1 MTTGIQAAGSIAPE
15 ALEQLFTRA
24 RTHNGW
30 LDKEVPDS
38 LLERAL
44 AYAKWGPTSA
54 NCSPMRVVFVR
65 SAEAKARLAPALSDA
80 NRPKTM
86 AAPATAI
93 IAYDLDFPDS
103 LPRLYPATDARA
115 WFVGNEILIEETAFR
130 NGSLQGAYL
139 LLALRAVGLD
149 CGPMSG
155 FDRAKVDAEFFQG
168 TRIKSN
174 FLINIGYGD
183 PAKLYPRGPRLDF
196 EEIASI
202 L

>member
-1 MTTGIQAAGSIAPE
+1 MT
-15 ALEQLFTRA
+15 ALDPHALAQLFTQA

-30 LDKEVPDS
+30 LDKPVPDT
-38 LLERAL
+38 LLREAVDL
-44 AYAKWGPTSA
+44 AKWGPTAA
-54 NCSPMRVVFVR
+54 NTLPLRVVFVR
-65 SAEAKARLAPALSDA
+65 SAAAKARLKPTLDA
-80 NRPKTM
+80 GNEAKTM

-93 IAYDLDFPDS
+93 VAYHLEFYEH

-115 WFVGNEILIEETAFR
+115 WFAGNEPLIAEAAFR

-155 FDRAKVDAEFFQG
+155 FDRAKVDAEFFAG
-168 TRIKSN
+168 TKIKSN

-183 PAKLYPRGPRLDF
+183 PVRLYPRGPRFAF
-196 EEIASI
+196 EEIAQI

>member
-1 MTTGIQAAGSIAPE
+1 MIESHPEGALAPD
-15 ALEQLFTRA
+15 ALTQLFTAA

-30 LDKEVPDS
+30 LPKEVPDE
-38 LLERAL
+38 LLEL
-44 AYAKWGPTSA
+44 AVDYAKWGPTSA

-65 SAEAKARLAPALSDA
+65 SKEAKERLAPAMSQNNLQ
-80 NRPKTM
+80 KTLD
-86 AAPATAI
+86 APATAI
-93 IAYDLDFPDS
+93 VGYDLDFHER
-103 LPRLYPATDARA
+103 LPHLYPATDARA
-115 WFVGNEILIEETAFR
+115 WFIGNDALIEETAFR

-155 FDRAKVDAEFFQG
+155 FDKAKVDAEFFAD
-168 TRIKSN
+168 TKIKSN

-183 PAKLYPRGPRLDF
+183 AAKLYPRGPRLAF
-196 EEIASI
+196 EEIATI